1 MKNILLV
8 EDNQT
13 DVELITEALKD
24 SMEDFA
30 LTVASNG
37 EDALDELRG
46 PSPLPQLI
54 LLDLNLPKLGGLDVL
69 DEIKS
74 DPALRAIPV
83 IILTNSRA
91 ETDVFRAYQGHAN
104 AYVRKPLGFDAL
116 CEAISTAGKFW
127 FEVVTLPEQD
137 TPQPVS
143 SPPKPA

>member
-24 SMEDFA
+24 SLEGYT

-37 EDALDELRG
+37 EDAIDSLLGSD
-46 PSPLPQLI
+46 PLPQLI

-69 DEIKS
+69 NEIKN
-74 DPALRAIPV
+74 DPALRTIPV
-83 IILTNSRA
+83 IVLTNSLA
-91 ETDVFRAYQGHAN
+91 ETDVYQAYQRHAN

-116 CEAISTAGKFW
+116 VEAISATGKFW
-127 FEVVTLPEQD
+127 FDIVTLPDQVV
-137 TPQPVS
+137 PQQPT
-143 SPPKPA
+143 PKPA